1 MENIRG
7 GMQIVIFAAAEQLA
21 EGGGVIWMVFHSPRM
36 HISLR
41 NGSTYV
47 LSVVIHGSTLQLFG

>member
-21 EGGGVIWMVFHSPRM
+21 VAGGRGGGGHLDGVSFPENAYFS
-36 HISLR
+36 
-41 NGSTYV
+41 
-47 LSVVIHGSTLQLFG
+47 